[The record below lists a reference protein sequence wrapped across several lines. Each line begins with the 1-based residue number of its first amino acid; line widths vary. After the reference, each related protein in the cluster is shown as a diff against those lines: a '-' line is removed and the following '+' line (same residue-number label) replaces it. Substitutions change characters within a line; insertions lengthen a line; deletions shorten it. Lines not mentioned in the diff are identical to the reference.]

1 MHKRNHLIGPQGLH
15 GHQVWVRLCSRRCV
29 FRFTVY
35 VDKLVNLS
43 SKYLLLSFP
52 KNITGQTIRN
62 SRRVK
67 TAIEA
72 EATVNSESFPI
83 IITNL
88 SDTGA
93 EISTHT
99 ELGNFGTKVGLSVKI
114 RIHEK
119 EILLQLQAI
128 VKSLK
133 AKNKQGVARYGVEFA
148 GLLAEQIFSLR
159 AFIYQKLIENPDSG
173 I

>member
-1 MHKRNHLIGPQGLH
+1 MPKTNHLIGQPLLEGD
-15 GHQVWVRLCSRRCV
+15 QVLVRLFSGRCV
-29 FRFTVY
+29 FSFTVF

-43 SKYLLLSFP
+43 FKYLLLSFP

-62 SRRVK
+62 SRRIK

-72 EATVNSESFPI
+72 EATVNSEPIPI

-88 SDTGA
+88 SAAGA

-99 ELGNFGTKVGLSVKI
+99 ELGKFGTKIGLFVKI

-119 EILLQLQAI
+119 EMLLQLQAI

-133 AKNKQGVARYGVEFA
+133 AKNKQGVARYGVEFT
-148 GLLAEQIFSLR
+148 GLLADQIFLLR
-159 AFIYQKLIENPDSG
+159 AFIYQELIENPNSS